1 MPRSAGPLLA
11 LALAGLTATLAVT
24 LPRGV
29 DSPDYR
35 LTELATATPVGV
47 PVGLV
52 TTVIALWLVVRG
64 PRGRRRVA
72 AALIT
77 TAAAVLL
84 AFQVGWLAPWYLG
97 PVPSAE
103 PGRPLVVLAQNLEY
117 GRPSDLAGVAASTG
131 ADIVVLSDLSS
142 SQRTAVL
149 HSSLMRAYP
158 HEVGIDGEDRS
169 GVAVLSK
176 DPITS
181 ATTVG
186 GSTNA
191 RLVQLQTEHLGTVDL
206 LAFHPPP
213 PYEGNGWQGALAS
226 VTKFV
231 ADRAVST
238 QRQVPLVVAGDLNA
252 TPDNLPLRRLLGTGL
267 RDAVEEVNGGYQPTW
282 PAAGSQ
288 RLGPF
293 TVPALS
299 PIDHVLVGQHLVV
312 VTATTI
318 ATPGAD
324 HKGVVASI
332 RPPLVRP

>member
-77 TAAAVLL
+77 SAAAVLL

-117 GRPSDLAGVAASTG
+117 GRPADLAAVAASAK
-131 ADIVVLSDLSS
+131 ADIIVLSDLSS

-149 HSSLMRAYP
+149 ASTLMRDYP
-158 HEVGIDGEDRS
+158 HTVGIDGKDHS
-169 GVAVLSK
+169 GVAILST
-176 DPITS
+176 DPITA
-181 ATTVG
+181 ATTLDEN
-186 GSTNA
+186 TNA
-191 RLVQLQTEHLGTVDL
+191 RVVRVQTERLGAVDV

-213 PYEGNGWQGALAS
+213 PYQGIGWQAAFS
-226 VTKFV
+226 SATEYV
-231 ADRAVST
+231 ADRS
-238 QRQVPLVVAGDLNA
+238 RSHPGVPLIVAGDLNA
-252 TPDNLPLRRLLGTGL
+252 TPDNLLLRRLLDAGL
-267 RDAVEEVNGGYQPTW
+267 RDAAEEVNGGYQPTW
-282 PAAGSQ
+282 PASGS
-288 RLGPF
+288 RHIGPF
-293 TVPALS
+293 AVPPLA
-299 PIDHVLVGQHLVV
+299 PIDHILVDRRLA
-312 VTATTI
+312 VTEATTT

-324 HKGVVASI
+324 HKGVLASL
-332 RPPLVRP
+332 RPAGAQ